1 MEIEVH
7 SRPDYLEF
15 TMGPV
20 QAQIAHAQG
29 PSLRDNLDSALRNAL
44 KDPLSRKEGQLEHL
58 QQLIFLLEL
67 MLWLDDEQAR
77 QVVIQMEY
85 PQLVPLWRFARQ
97 YQPAFIDR
105 LSTLMSQRAAEQ
117 LEDSAT
123 QSAPIPADRV
133 IEAFEALHPMLAECL
148 GNIMPPLPPM
158 NYDPAIGEQQFAEQA
173 VWLKSLPEIPPERRQ
188 QIFQLLE
195 PRQRLQ
201 LWQLARAQRWSGYDE
216 WLAEQ
221 LKPAEYEQLAQ
232 QLDRIPPQ
240 PQWVRDQLCELVSS
254 WLAPARH
261 QQRAQ
266 NESVSP
272 SKTLLDKSSQ
282 FLDQLGHLQ
291 AAALQQLLKQLSRQQ
306 LLHLIGATGQT
317 QSRVMQQKLATIL
330 PSKLYTQLR
339 QQAPKKLNDVQ
350 LRHLLTE
357 LNQLIRTQRS
367 PGGPA

>member
-1 MEIEVH
+1 MDIEVH
-7 SRPDYLEF
+7 SRPDYLEL

-29 PSLRDNLDSALRNAL
+29 PMLRENLDRSLRNAL

-58 QQLIFLLEL
+58 QQLTFLLEL

-85 PQLVPLWRFARQ
+85 SQLVPLWRFARQ
-97 YQPAFIDR
+97 HQPAFIDR
-105 LSTLMSQRAAEQ
+105 LSTLMSQRAVEQ
-117 LEDSAT
+117 LEESAA

-148 GNIMPPLPPM
+148 GHVMPPLPPM
-158 NYDPAIGEQQFAEQA
+158 NYDPDIGAQQFVEQA

-201 LWQLARAQRWSGYDE
+201 LWQLARTQRWSNYDH
-216 WLAEQ
+216 WLEEQ
-221 LKPAEYEQLAQ
+221 LTPAEYQQLEQ
-232 QLDRIPPQ
+232 QLDHMPPQ
-240 PQWVRDQLCELVSS
+240 PRWVRDQLCELVSG

-261 QQRAQ
+261 QQKAQ
-266 NESVSP
+266 SDSTAP
-272 SKTLLDKSSQ
+272 SKALLDKSRH
-282 FLDQLGHLQ
+282 FLDQLGNLQ

-306 LLHLIGATGQT
+306 LLHLIGATGQVH
-317 QSRVMQQKLATIL
+317 SKLMHQKLSITL
-330 PSKLYTQLR
+330 PSKLYKQLR
-339 QQAPKKLNDVQ
+339 QQAPQKLNDVQ

-357 LNQLIRTQRS
+357 LNQLIRAQRG
-367 PGGPA
+367 PGGAA